1 MWIWSEYDTDGKAWP
16 HTCFPI
22 MAWCKQHR
30 ILVYKAVTPSNFG
43 HLVKVQKDAK
53 PGSVKHRDPSCWRS
67 FGGLLRKQKQN
78 YAVNSCMTL
87 PHLSL
92 FLPAASSWPRALF
105 DAMPLAFGGAACVE
119 VCNES
124 LCFLLTLVVTHGLW
138 STQTGFGGN
147 TGWWVSLIYTA
158 LLVRWQDKISW

>member
-1 MWIWSEYDTDGKAWP
+1 MNINRMWIWSEYDTDGKAWP

-43 HLVKVQKDAK
+43 HLVKAQKDAK

-92 FLPAASSWPRALF
+92 FSQLHQAGQEPFLMRCHWPSEVQHVLKCAMSLF
-105 DAMPLAFGGAACVE
+105 VFCWRWLSLTDFGHP
-119 VCNES
+119 NR
-124 LCFLLTLVVTHGLW
+124 F
-138 STQTGFGGN
+138 
-147 TGWWVSLIYTA
+147 WW
-158 LLVRWQDKISW
+158 